1 MKKKNLLQDW
11 EIVQQEYYEQFNRS
25 EVEEKYSDWFGN
37 SIEHYPYMEKS
48 QMIEELIE
56 DELRHRQDDTIE
68 ELKETLTETIEE
80 LHTMTAYKK
89 WLIQTAE
96 KIDGDLQTSVAALL
110 LIDLQSQKEIT
121 FDLMNE
127 MSIDKMIYSDEVIL
141 KVANKIIKQIN
152 N

>member
-1 MKKKNLLQDW
+1 MK
-11 EIVQQEYYEQFNRS
+11 
-25 EVEEKYSDWFGN
+25 
-37 SIEHYPYMEKS
+37 SI
-48 QMIEELIE
+48 LIA
-56 DELRHRQDDTIE
+56 H
-68 ELKETLTETIEE
+68 
-80 LHTMTAYKK
+80 KK

-110 LIDLQSQKEIT
+110 LMDLQSQKKIT

-127 MSIDKMIYSDEVIL
+127 MADKVFYSDEVIL